1 MSSQNGEAGWKWL
14 IILRDC
20 FKLRN
25 TYRCLDVSGDGGGK
39 LAPMMGVSEDG
50 GGKLVLVTF
59 LPFVT
64 KHSFGSWFEGTG
76 HDKEKHGSGNVSQ
89 LWQQEHESC
98 MLNSGWIR
106 TQR

>member
-1 MSSQNGEAGWKWL
+1 MSSQNREAGWKWL

-20 FKLRN
+20 VKLRS

-39 LAPMMGVSEDG
+39 LVPMMGVSEDG
-50 GGKLVLVTF
+50 GGKLILVTF

-76 HDKEKHGSGNVSQ
+76 HGKEKHDSGNVSH
-89 LWQQEHESC
+89 LWQ
-98 MLNSGWIR
+98 
-106 TQR
+106 